1 MGDLVNLRQA
11 RKRREREREASA
23 AAENRAVHGMTRAER
38 QKAER
43 EREKAARSLDSH
55 KLDRSDDA

>member
-23 AAENRAVHGMTRAER
+23 GAENRVVHGMTKAER
-38 QKAER
+38 KKAER

-55 KLDRSDDA
+55 RLDRPDDA